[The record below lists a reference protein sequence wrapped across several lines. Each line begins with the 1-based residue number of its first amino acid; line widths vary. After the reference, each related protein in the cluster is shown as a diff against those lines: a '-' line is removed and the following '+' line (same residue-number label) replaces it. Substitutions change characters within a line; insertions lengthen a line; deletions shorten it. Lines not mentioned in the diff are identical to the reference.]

1 MKLNVKS
8 LSVLLVVQLLLAL
21 GIFYGKRLTSTS
33 NSEDLIVNQA
43 LGEIIEISITDD
55 SDSSVQLLFH
65 DSEWLITNE
74 NDFPAD
80 SDKISNFLEY

>member
-43 LGEIIEISITDD
+43 LGEIIEISITDG
-55 SDSSVQLLFH
+55 SDSSVQLLFRDQYH
-65 DSEWLITNE
+65 HL
-74 NDFPAD
+74 
-80 SDKISNFLEY
+80 LQLQ